1 MEQQAM
7 AVREENWLRAI
18 QAAAQSGKTQEA
30 WCREHDIAP
39 STFYRWK
46 QTLRNRLLSTQQ
58 AEAPASCFSE
68 LALPEKYCRTQS
80 LPSPDKILVHTRK
93 FTIELP
99 ADCSEEQLSRVI
111 RAVGHAG

>member
-39 STFYRWK
+39 SGSK
-46 QTLRNRLLSTQQ
+46 
-58 AEAPASCFSE
+58 PCG
-68 LALPEKYCRTQS
+68 
-80 LPSPDKILVHTRK
+80 I
-93 FTIELP
+93 
-99 ADCSEEQLSRVI
+99 DC
-111 RAVGHAG
+111 

>member
-1 MEQQAM
+1 METRAM

-18 QAAAQSGKTQEA
+18 QEAAQSGKTQEA
-30 WCREHDIAP
+30 WCREHGIAL

-58 AEAPASCFSE
+58 AEGPSSCFSE
-68 LALPEKYCRTQS
+68 LAMPEKYCRTQS
-80 LPSPDKILVHTRK
+80 LPTQDKILVHTRT

-99 ADCSEEQLSRVI
+99 AECSEEQLSRVI